1 MPHAYIVGQIRIK
14 DSDLWADYC
23 NKVPATLEPW
33 NAELMFRGKN
43 EVTFAGETPYTNIVV
58 IRFPDIT
65 TAKAWHDSEAYQA
78 LVPLRESAADVL
90 LSGFEA
96 SQ

>member
-1 MPHAYIVGQIRIK
+1 MPYAYIVGQIRIK
-14 DSDLWADYC
+14 DADLWANYC
-23 NKVPATLEPW
+23 NQVPVTLEPW

-43 EVTFAGETPYTNIVV
+43 EVTFAGETPYTDIVV
-58 IRFPDIT
+58 IRFPDLA
-65 TAKAWHDSEAYQA
+65 TAKAWHNSEAYQA